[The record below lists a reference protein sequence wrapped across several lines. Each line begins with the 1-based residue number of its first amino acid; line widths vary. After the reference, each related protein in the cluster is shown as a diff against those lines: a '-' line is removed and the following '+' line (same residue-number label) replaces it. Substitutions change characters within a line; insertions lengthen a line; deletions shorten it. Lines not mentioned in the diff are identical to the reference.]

1 MIVLRCSK
9 KIGQT
14 TKHMI
19 HFVPNMYVSGKISAL
34 RPPHTY
40 TKSEVFWNS
49 NGFRKPSKTARFQDL
64 RVFAGFCG
72 SLAFLRVFFSPGFC
86 VFFPQSFEALQQIFW
101 PFSLS
106 PKTCNQI
113 PNIEDQ
119 SSIKMFWS
127 NTNIFLGFA
136 GSRDMIYYDTIYL
149 IQYILYNISY
159 TIYLIHY
166 IYNYIQYI
174 YMRIECR
181 LRTDVH

>member
-1 MIVLRCSK
+1 MPRVKPRRRCFNLSNSLRKVKRQKFQCGKASEGFSETFTVPTWRIGESMGIIIHTEDGLKHWGVPFPPGLQPPPNTYGNPRWDETRKKMIVLRCSK

-72 SLAFLRVFFSPGFC
+72 SLAFLRVFFFSPGFC
-86 VFFPQSFEALQQIFW
+86 VFFP
-101 PFSLS
+101 
-106 PKTCNQI
+106 
-113 PNIEDQ
+113 
-119 SSIKMFWS
+119 
-127 NTNIFLGFA
+127 
-136 GSRDMIYYDTIYL
+136 
-149 IQYILYNISY
+149 
-159 TIYLIHY
+159 
-166 IYNYIQYI
+166 
-174 YMRIECR
+174 
-181 LRTDVH
+181 